1 MTRTKERLTPVE
13 MTQLAKDLAAARKPG
28 AAPYAERSKLIHDGG
43 GLYLVIDKRGPSAS
57 WVFRYMI
64 DRRARTLGIGPFPTI
79 GLADARD
86 EADKARRSLK
96 LRQDPLDAR
105 VAQKAAKEAG
115 RAAAREAAAK
125 AMTFKRAAESY
136 IKSHRDGWRNAKH
149 ADQWTST
156 LETYAYPII
165 GDLPVSA
172 IDVGLVMRVLEQDV
186 PAGGKAPAR
195 LWIAKPETASRLRG
209 RLEAVLGW
217 ATARGLRDGD
227 NPAVWKGRLQHQL
240 PARGKVKRVEHHAAL
255 PYAEMAKFMVELQQ
269 QEGTS
274 ARALEFA
281 ILTAARTGEVLG
293 AQWGEMD
300 EGGKVWVIPAAR
312 MKGGR
317 EHRVP
322 LSERAL
328 EIIAAVKPS
337 EAAPDAYVFPGA
349 KAGRPLSNMA
359 LLMLMRRMGRE
370 DLTAHG
376 FRSSFR
382 DWGSETTHYPAE
394 VLEMALAH
402 AVGDKVEAAY
412 RRGDLF
418 ERRRAVMTAWAKWCA
433 EGPPAGDNVTD
444 IQTARGAA

>member
-1 MTRTKERLTPVE
+1 M
-13 MTQLAKDLAAARKPG
+13 
-28 AAPYAERSKLIHDGG
+28 
-43 GLYLVIDKRGPSAS
+43 GL
-57 WVFRYMI
+57 
-64 DRRARTLGIGPFPTI
+64 GPFPTI

-96 LRQDPLDAR
+96 LRSDPLDAR
-105 VAQKAAKEAG
+105 EGQKAEKEAR

-125 AMTFKRAAESY
+125 TMTFRRAAESY

-149 ADQWTST
+149 ADQWTAT

-165 GDLPVSA
+165 GELAVSS
-172 IDVGLVMRVLEQDV
+172 IDVGLVMQVLEQEV
-186 PAGGKAPAR
+186 AAGEGKPMAR
-195 LWIAKPETASRLRG
+195 LWAAKPETASRLRG

-240 PARGKVKRVEHHAAL
+240 PARSKVKRVEHHAAL
-255 PYAEMAKFMVELQQ
+255 PYAEVAEFMALLQQ

-281 ILTAARTGEVLG
+281 VLAAARTGEVLG
-293 AQWGEMD
+293 AQWGEID
-300 EGGKVWVIPAAR
+300 EAAKVWIIPAGR

-328 EIIAAVKPS
+328 EIVAAMEPA
-337 EAAPDAYVFPGA
+337 EAAPDAFVFPGA

-359 LLMLMRRMGRE
+359 FLMLLRRMGRD

-382 DWGSETTHYPAE
+382 DWGAETTRYPSE

-418 ERRRAVMTAWAKWCA
+418 ERRRQVMDAWSLWCRN
-433 EGPPAGDNVTD
+433 GPPIGDNVTD
-444 IQTARGAA
+444 LAQARGVA